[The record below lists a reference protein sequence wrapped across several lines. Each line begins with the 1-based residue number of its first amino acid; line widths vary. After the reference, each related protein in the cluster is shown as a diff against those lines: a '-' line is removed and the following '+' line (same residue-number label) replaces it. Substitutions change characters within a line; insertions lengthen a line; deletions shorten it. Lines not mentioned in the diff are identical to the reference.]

1 MGVLHYRHMAI
12 GRPSEYNAERIS
24 AEIGRYLNDCKANFY
39 LPTIEGLAVHLSVA
53 RSTIYE
59 WRKEHPEFS
68 DILEQLLALQA
79 SMLIQNGL
87 KGEFNSTITKL
98 MLSKHKGEDGQP
110 YTDKSDI
117 TSGGQPITPLT
128 DGDRAALTEVRD
140 LLKQRAA

>member
-1 MGVLHYRHMAI
+1 MAA
-12 GRPSEYNAERIS
+12 GRPSEYDAERIGAAIS
-24 AEIGRYLNDCKANFY
+24 DYIGACKAHAY
-39 LPTIEGLAVHLSVA
+39 LPTVEGLAVHLSVN

-68 DILEQLLALQA
+68 DILEQILALQA

-110 YTDKSDI
+110 YMDKQDI
-117 TSGGQPITPLT
+117 SSGGQPITPMT
-128 DGDRAALTEVRD
+128 DGDRAALTELRD

>member
-1 MGVLHYRHMAI
+1 I

-79 SMLIQNGL
+79 SKLI
-87 KGEFNSTITKL
+87 
-98 MLSKHKGEDGQP
+98 LSKHKGEDGQP

-140 LLKQRAA
+140 LLKQR

>member
-1 MGVLHYRHMAI
+1 MAA
-12 GRPSEYNAERIS
+12 GRPSEYDAERIGKDIS
-24 AEIGRYLNDCKANFY
+24 TYIEECKAHSY
-39 LPTIEGLAVHLSVA
+39 LPTVEGLAVHLSVG
-53 RSTIYE
+53 RTTIYR
-59 WRKEHPEFS
+59 WREEHDEFRN
-68 DILEQLLALQA
+68 ILEQILALQA

-117 TSGGQPITPLT
+117 TSGGQPITPMT
-128 DGDRAALTEVRD
+128 DGDRAALTELRD

>member
-1 MGVLHYRHMAI
+1 MAG
-12 GRPSEYNAERIS
+12 GRPSDYDAERIGK
-24 AEIGRYLNDCKANFY
+24 EIIAFINDCKTHFY
-39 LPTIEGLAVHLSVA
+39 LPTVEGLAVHLSVS

-59 WRKEHPEFS
+59 WRNEHREFS

-87 KGEFNSTITKL
+87 KGEFNATITKL

-110 YTDKSDI
+110 YMDKQDI
-117 TSGGQPITPLT
+117 SSGGQPITPLT
-128 DGDRAALTEVRD
+128 DGDKAALSELRD